1 MNPKRAVKVIKS
13 GDRKD
18 PGPEA
23 EAESPAGP
31 NKWSTSVRS
40 WVTEFQER
48 DRGVEPT
55 PAFDSLFKDALPE

>member
-1 MNPKRAVKVIKS
+1 MNPTRAVKVIKS

-18 PGPEA
+18 PAIPA
-23 EAESPAGP
+23 DVESVTGP
-31 NKWSTSVRS
+31 NKWSTAVRS

-48 DRGVEPT
+48 DRGVEST

>member
-18 PGPEA
+18 PAVPA
-23 EAESPAGP
+23 EVESPAGP

-48 DRGVEPT
+48 DRSEEAT

>member
-1 MNPKRAVKVIKS
+1 MHPTRAVKVIKS

-18 PGPEA
+18 PDTEA
-23 EAESPAGP
+23 EVESVAAP